1 MSVVTKYLFMTVFI
15 ITLSG
20 CSTTKYNVSVPDNLD
35 PKFEKI
41 VAERVKEVEKVKAE
55 VARPPEVKSTPK
67 QTPVSS
73 QTRKM
78 NPKVLIEQQ
87 RATAAPDPQPEP
99 EGITE
104 TVTESEVVTKEPV
117 ALKSKY
123 NTIFLISVIQ
133 SIVVLVLGFY
143 LLRKNKL

>member
-41 VAERVKEVEKVKAE
+41 VAERVKEVEKVKE
-55 VARPPEVKSTPK
+55 ELVKSQESAPTPK
-67 QTPVSS
+67 QAPVNT
-73 QTRKM
+73 QPRKM

-87 RATAAPDPQPEP
+87 RTFTEPNPEP
-99 EGITE
+99 EVVTE
-104 TVTESEVVTKEPV
+104 TFTNSEVVTKDSV

-123 NTIFLISVIQ
+123 NTIFFVSVIQ
-133 SIVVLVLGFY
+133 SIVVLVLGLY